1 MIGKESKQNGNASL
15 SEVLEILEDRKKER
29 ELTYEQQIA
38 MEHAKKFVVAKVT
51 EQKTKKALEALGIR
65 SGQAVMSIINIMPKG
80 EMLLKQILANERRT
94 FTDEEVKRVL
104 SIVNQK

>member
-1 MIGKESKQNGNASL
+1 MIGKESKQNGYASL

-51 EQKTKKALEALGIR
+51 EQKTKKALEALGILFWA
-65 SGQAVMSIINIMPKG
+65 GGHEHNQHNAKG
-80 EMLLKQILANERRT
+80 RDAA
-94 FTDEEVKRVL
+94 
-104 SIVNQK
+104 